1 MILKRIAV
9 CPGRRKGTPVCANV
23 LTVSF
28 TDAAKC
34 EDCTASVGDE
44 CMSMENWWNDT
55 DRQKYWHR
63 NVSNSPTLSTND
75 LTWTGRGVRR
85 DLCGEKPAPAWCV
98 LMCACHVEL
107 LMTLN
112 GRRNRNGHFL
122 DCHSAEFCCC
132 EQCDV
137 TLQFQSTVTISIE
150 IRGNV

>member
-55 DRQKYWHR
+55 DRR
-63 NVSNSPTLSTND
+63 GRSTGIEMSATA
-75 LTWTGRGVRR
+75 LHCPPMILLG
-85 DLCGEKPAPAWCV
+85 LAGE
-98 LMCACHVEL
+98 
-107 LMTLN
+107 
-112 GRRNRNGHFL
+112 
-122 DCHSAEFCCC
+122 
-132 EQCDV
+132 
-137 TLQFQSTVTISIE
+137 
-150 IRGNV
+150 